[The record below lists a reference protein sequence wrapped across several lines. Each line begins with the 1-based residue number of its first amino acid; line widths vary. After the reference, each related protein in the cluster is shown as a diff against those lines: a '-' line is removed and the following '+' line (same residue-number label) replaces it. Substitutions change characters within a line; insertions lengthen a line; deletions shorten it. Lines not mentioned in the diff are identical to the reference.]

1 MTTKEYLIKI
11 QYDQAAAKAFE
22 NDMAQMK
29 EAAKNAGTAISSSAQ
44 VISHSVENMT
54 IGTGKNIQDATRH
67 ILQMVQDGKTLSSSW
82 VVVAGEVKKG
92 SVSFTQ
98 TTKALADFIPVSAQ
112 VTRSLETVSKAM
124 ASVTAANISM
134 QKLGAKTP
142 VESIVSTKASVK
154 QVTEST
160 IGGPDTIVPMQKFEQ
175 VLRSVDG
182 TYQKLTT
189 TITRHSNGTNETKR
203 QYTDYTATMQRLER
217 IEALRAE
224 RLEKL
229 AQKERDAAGASAA
242 NAKALLEQK
251 AATDAAAASLGKL
264 ILTETQAE
272 AEARKLAT
280 GLSANAKVIGISQ
293 NESLVKGI
301 PTNKITAAFD
311 QGNGRQQIVT
321 LNQTAAG
328 IQKVSEA
335 NKELADTT
343 GKAGINIGQLVSRA
357 ALTIPVWYALRSAV
371 MGFLFGIRDGVANIL
386 SFDAAMQKLRGN
398 LDGTSAETAATLG
411 TLKNQ
416 FTELSKTT
424 GVSVNDIANS
434 FQKFA
439 TVGFGVQESMTGAV
453 GSVKLATAFMG
464 DSTETA
470 NAFARALRV
479 LVDQSHGTASSQAQ
493 MSQAM
498 NLTAELWQKNAF
510 EVSEMNQG
518 LEKFAAQANVSKL
531 SMKEVLV
538 LLASMGTAA
547 VGGARGGTLLRTSLA
562 DLAIHA
568 KDVAGQIGVQ
578 LNPAL
583 DTNYTALHKVVDA
596 LAKMNEQD
604 RLNIETTGALSKI
617 FGGVRGSLPI
627 EALIAMNKLWK
638 ENEQLTGDASFL
650 NNRVQDTLESESGQ
664 AKILGNQINL
674 LTREWIQSA
683 LGADDFTSALKT
695 LNSAAEAT
703 GKAIN
708 LLIIGTRNF
717 FTEMTTSGPFG
728 VLAADLKDAI
738 NLSDKEAQKGF
749 QKIISG
755 IKGELSKADL
765 KQLTLDF
772 KSGKIAVDGINKD
785 AVSKALDRALA
796 GNISTKSGT
805 EVKVNAKLGSQPE
818 AIRSF
823 DNELNELKAR
833 LKANGATD
841 IELQILDVQFQKSQA
856 INDATKI
863 RDEQSKIRVATIEK
877 ERSIQDTL
885 LSAVE
890 AGAKAE
896 GATTLEVLNR
906 RIEMENDLG
915 IKRTGLDLLNQQL
928 ALQQALT
935 EETKKTKKE
944 RLDELQ
950 ALVKKTLTPEQQVL
964 VNERDKSREQVLREQ
979 ATAKGIS
986 KAQQDSILNP
996 EKSISR
1002 GNSLL
1007 QDLQSG
1013 LSQPMT
1019 RSMGSLE
1026 TAIISLTNT
1035 IMAQETKPLQT
1046 SLPKFNPI
1054 SLNNNSANEIAKPGS
1069 AQNRAV
1075 NQVMDNK

>member
-1 MTTKEYLIKI
+1 MTVKEYLIKI

-22 NDMAQMK
+22 NDMSQMK

-44 VISHSVENMT
+44 VISHSVEQMT

-134 QKLGAKTP
+134 QKLGSKTP

-160 IGGPDTIVPMQKFEQ
+160 IGGPDIIVPMQKFEQ

-229 AQKERDAAGASAA
+229 AQKERDAALASTA

-264 ILTETQAE
+264 ILTEQQAE

-280 GLSANAKVIGISQ
+280 GLSANAKVIGLSQ
-293 NESLVKGI
+293 NESLVKGV

-311 QGNGRQQIVT
+311 QGNGRQQVIT

-386 SFDAAMQKLRGN
+386 SFDAAMQKLRAN
-398 LDGTSAETAATLG
+398 LDGTTQETHAMLG
-411 TLKNQ
+411 RLKKE
-416 FTELSKTT
+416 FTELSMQT

-434 FQKFA
+434 FQRFA
-439 TVGFGVQESMTGAV
+439 TVGFSVDESMTGAV
-453 GSVKLATAFMG
+453 NSVKLATAFFAS
-464 DSTETA
+464 STETA
-470 NAFARALRV
+470 DAFARSLRI
-479 LVDQSHGTASSQAQ
+479 LTDQSHGTASTQKQ
-493 MSQAM
+493 MAEAM
-498 NLTAELWQKNAF
+498 QLTAELWNKNAF
-510 EVSEMNQG
+510 EVGEMNQG

-531 SMKEVLV
+531 SMKETLV
-538 LLASMGTAA
+538 LLATMGTAA

-627 EALIAMNKLWK
+627 EALIAMNKLWS
-638 ENEQLTGDASFL
+638 ENEKYTGNAEYL
-650 NNRVQDTLESESGQ
+650 NRQMDETLASESGQ
-664 AKILGNQINL
+664 AKI
-674 LTREWIQSA
+674 
-683 LGADDFTSALKT
+683 
-695 LNSAAEAT
+695 
-703 GKAIN
+703 
-708 LLIIGTRNF
+708 
-717 FTEMTTSGPFG
+717 
-728 VLAADLKDAI
+728 
-738 NLSDKEAQKGF
+738 
-749 QKIISG
+749 
-755 IKGELSKADL
+755 
-765 KQLTLDF
+765 
-772 KSGKIAVDGINKD
+772 
-785 AVSKALDRALA
+785 
-796 GNISTKSGT
+796 
-805 EVKVNAKLGSQPE
+805 
-818 AIRSF
+818 
-823 DNELNELKAR
+823 
-833 LKANGATD
+833 
-841 IELQILDVQFQKSQA
+841 
-856 INDATKI
+856 
-863 RDEQSKIRVATIEK
+863 
-877 ERSIQDTL
+877 
-885 LSAVE
+885 
-890 AGAKAE
+890 
-896 GATTLEVLNR
+896 
-906 RIEMENDLG
+906 
-915 IKRTGLDLLNQQL
+915 
-928 ALQQALT
+928 
-935 EETKKTKKE
+935 
-944 RLDELQ
+944 
-950 ALVKKTLTPEQQVL
+950 
-964 VNERDKSREQVLREQ
+964 
-979 ATAKGIS
+979 
-986 KAQQDSILNP
+986 
-996 EKSISR
+996 
-1002 GNSLL
+1002 
-1007 QDLQSG
+1007 
-1013 LSQPMT
+1013 
-1019 RSMGSLE
+1019 
-1026 TAIISLTNT
+1026 
-1035 IMAQETKPLQT
+1035 
-1046 SLPKFNPI
+1046 
-1054 SLNNNSANEIAKPGS
+1054 
-1069 AQNRAV
+1069 
-1075 NQVMDNK
+1075 